1 MATADILAAFA
12 ALPEREALILLEQL
26 AHRFSYSRGHDGIH
40 AAVRE
45 IAADAAE
52 EEGFRAPRHAMN
64 ERAELADAYL
74 TAPRRFGPS
83 FEIAA

>member
-1 MATADILAAFA
+1 MTPADIAHAFA
-12 ALPEREALILLEQL
+12 TLPERESLILFEQL

-52 EEGFRAPRHAMN
+52 NEGWRPDRHCMSDRAN
-64 ERAELADAYL
+64 LADRYL
-74 TAPRRFGPS
+74 ESPRGPQGM
-83 FEIAA
+83 AA